1 MYSDED
7 LLEPVISDSIASD
20 IDGNTMIP
28 DSAVITEE
36 AVRLLR
42 VDCYLHSPSA
52 GLVNE
57 AAHLS
62 FLFIKDT
69 ISELCQP
76 CFDIILR
83 LMDVLAFAKRNLVRA
98 VCDSG
103 SHRLLVNMAVLR

>member
-1 MYSDED
+1 MHSDED
-7 LLEPVISDSIASD
+7 LLEPVISDSIASE
-20 IDGNTMIP
+20 IDSNTMIL

-36 AVRLLR
+36 AVRLLG
-42 VDCYLHSPSA
+42 VDRYLHAPST

-76 CFDIILR
+76 CLDIILR
-83 LMDVLAFAKRNLVRA
+83 FMNVLAFAKRNLIRA